1 MNGSSDLEKL
11 GSGTR
16 VLITGGAGFVGSR
29 LSEVLI
35 ARGCSVTVLDDL
47 STGNRGNVASLV
59 NEPGFRLIQDDV
71 TSVAAVE
78 PLVAE
83 SDLVVH
89 LAAAVGVDLILAD
102 PLKALESNIFGSQ
115 VVLETAHRQGAKVL
129 LASSSEI
136 YGKSLAVPFSE
147 GDDRLLGPT
156 YNARWSYSTSKAVG
170 EHLGLAYHEHR
181 GVPVCIFRLFNT
193 IGPRQTGRYG
203 MVVPRFV
210 EQAVA
215 GRPLTVYGDGLQSR
229 SFCDV
234 DDAVRAIVA
243 LAEAPQAVG
252 EVVNIGSPDEISILE
267 LARKVLSIVART
279 SALGAGEGQNDIVL
293 VPYDEAYPSGF
304 EDMRRR
310 VPNVE
315 KHRRLTG
322 WEPEISLDQSL
333 ERIIEHYRR
342 RAGSSAS
349 R

>member
-1 MNGSSDLEKL
+1 MKGTPDAAQLDSGSQ
-11 GSGTR
+11 

-29 LSEVLI
+29 LAEVLI
-35 ARGCSVTVLDDL
+35 ARGCGVTVLDNL
-47 STGNRGNVASLV
+47 STGNRQNVASLV
-59 NEPGFRLIQDDV
+59 DAPGFRLVHGDV
-71 TSVAAVE
+71 TAAAVVE
-78 PLVAE
+78 PLVTE
-83 SDLVVH
+83 SDIIVH

-102 PLKALESNIFGSQ
+102 PVQALENNIFGSQ
-115 VVLETAHRQGAKVL
+115 VILEAAYRHDAKVL
-129 LASSSEI
+129 LASSSEV
-136 YGKSLAVPFSE
+136 YGKSVAVPFRE
-147 GDDRLLGPT
+147 DDDRLLGPT
-156 YNARWSYSTSKAVG
+156 FNARWSYSTSKAVG
-170 EHLGLAYHEHR
+170 EHLGLAYYKHR

-210 EQAVA
+210 EQAVG
-215 GRPLTVYGDGLQSR
+215 GRPLTVYGDGRQSR
-229 SFCDV
+229 TFCDV

-267 LARKVLSIVART
+267 LAGKVLSIVART
-279 SALGAGEGQNDIVL
+279 SALGAGEGRGDIVL

-333 ERIIEHYRR
+333 ERIIEHYRGR
-342 RAGSSAS
+342 GGSSAS